1 MVSYCSA
8 MVAFSNDDQGFHAW
22 FNADGT
28 LRSGLEFACTMGGE
42 AEPDRGRASTTG
54 SCKAFAPREER

>member
-1 MVSYCSA
+1 

-28 LRSGLEFACTMGGE
+28 LRAGLEFLTEKPALPAPWEVKPNQAE
-42 AEPDRGRASTTG
+42 A
-54 SCKAFAPREER
+54 